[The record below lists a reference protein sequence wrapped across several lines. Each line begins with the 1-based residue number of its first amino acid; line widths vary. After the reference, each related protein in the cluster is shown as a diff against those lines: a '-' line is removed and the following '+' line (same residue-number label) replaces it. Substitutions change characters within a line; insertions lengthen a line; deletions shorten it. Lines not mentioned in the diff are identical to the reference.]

1 MSIYAIAAFAA
12 AVALF
17 AVIEFAAATGF
28 FTAAAGEHFERC
40 AHCGR
45 LRPTT
50 AGAVHPEGCPRRL
63 LHRPHALPVR
73 VRAGH

>member
-1 MSIYAIAAFAA
+1 MSISAIVAFAA

-17 AVIEFAAATGF
+17 AVIEFTAATGF

-40 AHCGR
+40 ARCGR

-50 AGAVHPEGCPRRL
+50 AGTVHPQGCPRRL
-63 LHRPHALPVR
+63 LQRPHGAPVR
-73 VRAGH
+73 VRTGH